1 MWCCSPHMWPG
12 SPADPPTS
20 GTCPLWSAHSRGGV
34 LAELGLPF
42 PPAASSGR
50 SRGHPRGGRSG
61 CLLGGPGLASSL
73 QLLGAVPAPPCGS
86 GNQQCSVTW
95 GEETCKS
102 CQCTYCLLGRPRAQ
116 RPGPWSSPDP
126 ETRASLCSHGPK
138 PRGSAC
144 DWLGLR
150 PLGGNEAHGRGRE
163 EPTAHRRLGWAT
175 GPRRGLEMRGQ
186 TAACMR
192 GQCSPA
198 GWGTPRRLGKIGSA
212 PGDRAAVPGRG
223 GESGGAEQTPAK
235 RDLVLQA
242 RAGSWS
248 GGRSCRRFEAGPPGV
263 RGEGRELPRR

>member
-1 MWCCSPHMWPG
+1 MSAGGPRAGKQSPAARGCACSPLRFWE
-12 SPADPPTS
+12 PAMQRHVGGGNVQVMSVHLLPPRAAS
-20 GTCPLWSAHSRGGV
+20 GTAAWTVIPVLTPRNGRRLALTARNRTALRVTGWDCGHSGGTRPTD
-34 LAELGLPF
+34 G
-42 PPAASSGR
+42 
-50 SRGHPRGGRSG
+50 GGRN
-61 CLLGGPGLASSL
+61 LLRTGGWAG
-73 QLLGAVPAPPCGS
+73 
-86 GNQQCSVTW
+86 
-95 GEETCKS
+95 
-102 CQCTYCLLGRPRAQ
+102 
-116 RPGPWSSPDP
+116 
-126 ETRASLCSHGPK
+126 
-138 PRGSAC
+138 
-144 DWLGLR
+144 
-150 PLGGNEAHGRGRE
+150 
-163 EPTAHRRLGWAT
+163 RLGWAA

-248 GGRSCRRFEAGPPGV
+248 RERSCRRFEAGPPGV

>member
-73 QLLGAVPAPPCGS
+73 QLLGAVPAPP
-86 GNQQCSVTW
+86 W
-95 GEETCKS
+95 FWE
-102 CQCTYCLLGRPRAQ
+102 PAMQ
-116 RPGPWSSPDP
+116 RHVG
-126 ETRASLCSHGPK
+126 
-138 PRGSAC
+138 
-144 DWLGLR
+144 
-150 PLGGNEAHGRGRE
+150 GGNVQVISVHLLPSRAALGTAALTVIPVLTPRNEHRFALTARNCTALRVTGWDCGHSGGTRPTDGGRRNLLRTGGW
-163 EPTAHRRLGWAT
+163 AGRLGWAA

-212 PGDRAAVPGRG
+212 LGDRAAVTGRG
-223 GESGGAEQTPAK
+223 GEC
-235 RDLVLQA
+235 V
-242 RAGSWS
+242 
-248 GGRSCRRFEAGPPGV
+248 GGRADARKA
-263 RGEGRELPRR
+263 